1 MLSTEL
7 STEIVDCFSCV
18 SWIKASPDLQ
28 VFTAQKKGVE
38 CAPLDRSGSSM
49 KFRDSASDPVRLVNQ
64 RPGLPLKV
72 ALWLLDQ
79 PRIGKSRS
87 ARQLAGNL
95 LKAPARQGVVEAQ
108 SRLGQLLCL
117 ECGSPRDRRVG
128 IELLRQAARAGDPQA
143 QALSESLAGNP
154 SAPLSPLR

>member
-1 MLSTEL
+1 MT
-7 STEIVDCFSCV
+7 
-18 SWIKASPDLQ
+18 
-28 VFTAQKKGVE
+28 
-38 CAPLDRSGSSM
+38 
-49 KFRDSASDPVRLVNQ
+49 FRDSATDPLRASPR

-79 PRIGKSRS
+79 PRIGKTKS

-143 QALSESLAGNP
+143 QALSERLGG
-154 SAPLSPLR
+154 SAQLRPLR

>member
-1 MLSTEL
+1 
-7 STEIVDCFSCV
+7 
-18 SWIKASPDLQ
+18 
-28 VFTAQKKGVE
+28 
-38 CAPLDRSGSSM
+38 M
-49 KFRDSASDPVRLVNQ
+49 KFRDSLTSSPQPVVR

-79 PRIGKSRS
+79 PRIGKTRS

-117 ECGSPRDRRVG
+117 ECGNPRDRRVG
-128 IELLRQAARAGDPQA
+128 IELLRQAARAGDRQA
-143 QALSESLAGNP
+143 QALSEKLGGNSQSSLP
-154 SAPLSPLR
+154 PLR